1 MRSISKFSLL
11 VIVVLLLAICVPLVT
26 LAVPAS
32 GAVSPDV
39 AAAAPLNLA
48 DTKWVL
54 SSLGGSLP
62 LSGAT
67 ITLQFNKDGS
77 ATGSDGC
84 NRFRTTYTQKANSLT
99 FKQPAASTMMMCPEP
114 VMDQAT
120 AFMTALTDHHQL
132 PRQQKDPG
140 LLVGEEI
147 VATFVTDSQSLA
159 GTSWDVVNYN
169 NGRQAVVGLLADT
182 EISADFGERGDH
194 RRCRLQSILRRL
206 LRQRQRH

>member
-1 MRSISKFSLL
+1 MRSVSKFSLL

-32 GAVSPDV
+32 GAVSPDM
-39 AAAAPLNLA
+39 AAAATFNLA

-67 ITLQFNKDGS
+67 VTLQFNKDGS

-120 AFMTALTDHHQL
+120 AFMTALTTTTSFL
-132 PRQQKDPG
+132 ANKKILV
-140 LLVGEEI
+140 LLAGEEI

-169 NGRQAVVGLLADT
+169 NGRQAVVGLLA
-182 EISADFGERGDH
+182 
-194 RRCRLQSILRRL
+194 
-206 LRQRQRH
+206 